1 MQFKKIF
8 FIITLLFVKH
18 SYAFLSYMN
27 DEDISFKTIVTGD
40 CCTSINYN
48 IINNSDGNIGGKKR
62 LYGIHN
68 MSIEIQGFEV
78 IDLVKNDICIYPHL
92 FTILNNILSNNNI
105 FVQRWECVKC
115 CLPLSFGFKV
125 ENNMLYN
132 VSSIWKYRILSILRA
147 KETIPLIKKN
157 NFSIDNT
164 SNEHLKITVSINGR
178 SVEVEQKTI
187 VQIYSISSLHPLAV
201 LARCLFL

>member
-62 LYGIHN
+62 
-68 MSIEIQGFEV
+68 
-78 IDLVKNDICIYPHL
+78 
-92 FTILNNILSNNNI
+92 
-105 FVQRWECVKC
+105 
-115 CLPLSFGFKV
+115 
-125 ENNMLYN
+125 
-132 VSSIWKYRILSILRA
+132 
-147 KETIPLIKKN
+147 
-157 NFSIDNT
+157 
-164 SNEHLKITVSINGR
+164 
-178 SVEVEQKTI
+178 
-187 VQIYSISSLHPLAV
+187 
-201 LARCLFL
+201 

>member
-1 MQFKKIF
+1 
-8 FIITLLFVKH
+8 
-18 SYAFLSYMN
+18 
-27 DEDISFKTIVTGD
+27 
-40 CCTSINYN
+40 
-48 IINNSDGNIGGKKR
+48 
-62 LYGIHN
+62 
-68 MSIEIQGFEV
+68 MSIEMQGFEV

-105 FVQRWECVKC
+105 FVQRWACVKW

-125 ENNMLYN
+125 ENNMLYI